1 MLNCVA
7 LVPLALALPTHVGL
21 VPVGI
26 PGGTL
31 WVGPMILP
39 PPATTG
45 RIEKTLRLPFYIGD
59 LKPRHS
65 SLLLTEAEQ

>member
-45 RIEKTLRLPFYIGD
+45 RIESYSIAVIKWQEKETRG
-59 LKPRHS
+59 KGR
-65 SLLLTEAEQ
+65 EVG